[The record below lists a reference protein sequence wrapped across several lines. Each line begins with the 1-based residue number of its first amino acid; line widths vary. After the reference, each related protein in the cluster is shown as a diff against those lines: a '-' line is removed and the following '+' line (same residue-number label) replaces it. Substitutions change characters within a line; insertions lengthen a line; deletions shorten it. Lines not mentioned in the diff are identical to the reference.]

1 MEIRV
6 DLPVDF
12 LEVLHIMDEADRARR
27 RRRHGQRERIDEQLP
42 AVDGHHPVYE
52 RGRVFQHF
60 IEKERREEAGKLMRG
75 LHAQQLERLRI
86 VENDV
91 PLCTEQI
98 TPSFE

>member
-27 RRRHGQRERIDEQLP
+27 RRRHGQRERVDEQLP

-60 IEKERREEAGKLMRG
+60 IKKERRE
-75 LHAQQLERLRI
+75 
-86 VENDV
+86 
-91 PLCTEQI
+91 
-98 TPSFE
+98 S